1 MESADL
7 DIGESP
13 KRNFYGSAIQ
23 QEEQNNS
30 EANQLGDI
38 VSVLK
43 CMTYFSFVSFD
54 LLGYLGRR
62 SKMIL

>member
-1 MESADL
+1 MESTDL

-23 QEEQNNS
+23 QEEQNNY
-30 EANQLGDI
+30 EANELGDI

-43 CMTYFSFVSFD
+43 CMAYFKITFP
-54 LLGYLGRR
+54 LLVL
-62 SKMIL
+62 IC